1 MYLVTIQPKK
11 QGEFE
16 PKQILCDEQNLAECI
31 HLELAQYNSAIAI
44 VAYVVKY

>member
-16 PKQILCDEQNLAECI
+16 PKQVLCKDENLTECI
-31 HLELAQYNSAIAI
+31 HMELSQCDSAIAI
-44 VAYVVKY
+44 ITYVKEY